1 MGNNAILSVLGL
13 MVFFGIINTTLNTKN
28 VQSSENIVTYVNT
41 DAAREIAYDGL
52 SLARLKIDSSFANV
66 SSFTLSGDIAGGSYV
81 VNAVVTGDT
90 IRVQSTG
97 NYQDNSYTAS
107 AGLFHHIK
115 YLPTPTY
122 KAAVRFEASPD
133 STLGLPLTIDGRDH
147 DTSGALTVTR
157 TNDVSDVTVPTT
169 KDSLDINFYSSYM
182 WNASGSQQPQGSV
195 SRTSLKLR
203 VDASVTPSSYID
215 TLVASADYVYRA
227 AGTTQMHLPNATWGS
242 AQNPVI
248 VYVDAGTF
256 NSAVF
261 DSQYVGWGIL
271 IIRGN
276 AWAPGTLRWNGLV
289 ISYGNAAGSS
299 GYVTLDGNSTILGSL
314 LFMQHGQD
322 LQLEDNAQVL
332 YSSSTI
338 QIVKGMTKLSKY
350 FVNTVSQWFE

>member
-28 VQSSENIVTYVNT
+28 VQSSENIATYVNT

-52 SLARLKIDSSFANV
+52 SLARLSIDSSFASV
-66 SSFTLSGDIAGGSYV
+66 SSFTLSGNLEGGSYV

-97 NYQDNSYTAS
+97 TYQDNSYTVS
-107 AGLFHHIK
+107 AGLFHHVK
-115 YLPTPTY
+115 YLPAPIY

-147 DTSGALTVTR
+147 DTSGLLTVTR
-157 TNDVSDVTVPTT
+157 TNDVSDVTVPTA
-169 KDSLDINFYSSYM
+169 KDSMDINFYSSTM
-182 WNASGSQQPQGSV
+182 WNVNGY
-195 SRTSLKLR
+195 SRNSLKLR
-203 VDASVTPSSYID
+203 VDPSVTPSSYVD
-215 TLVASADYVYRA
+215 TLVANADYVYRA
-227 AGTTQMHLPNATWGS
+227 AGTTQLHLPNATWGS
-242 AQNPVI
+242 AQKPVI
-248 VYVDAGTF
+248 VYVDAGTL
-256 NSAVF
+256 NSAMF

-276 AWAPGTLRWNGLV
+276 AWAPGNLRWNGLV
-289 ISYGNAAGSS
+289 ISYGNASGSS
-299 GYVTLDGNSTILGSL
+299 SYLTLDGNSRILGSL

-322 LQLEDNAQVL
+322 LGLKGQAQVL
-332 YSSSTI
+332 YSSSTL
-338 QIVKGMTKLSKY
+338 QIVNGISKLSKY